1 MAHLL
6 MKDEDKAEADLTIA
20 AQLVPNDAAIRGE
33 LEKILLAKKEQKE
46 KEKRAY
52 RKMFGWISYWTVK

>member
-1 MAHLL
+1 MAHLV
-6 MKDEDKAEADLTIA
+6 MRDEDKAETDLTIA

-46 KEKRAY
+46 KEKKAY
-52 RKMFGWISYWTVK
+52 KKLFS